1 MFELLI
7 HDIQTIF
14 ASPRLLAAN
23 GVSVVAALCMIAAC
37 ILSDRKRV
45 FILQGV
51 QCGLLCITQ
60 LILGMYGGLIT
71 LAIGSLRNFLTAFEK
86 MTPRRT
92 LLFALLIGGAGTA
105 VNFATDGGW
114 IGLLPVFAT
123 VLYTFGCHYLVRPN
137 LQRLN
142 ILVNMLL
149 WIGYSVS
156 VLDYVTALTDATTAL
171 VDAVAFCVVWIK
183 EKRKKYELSR
193 Y

>member
-14 ASPRLLAAN
+14 ASPRLLVAN
-23 GVSVVAALCMIAAC
+23 GISVAAALCMMAAC
-37 ILSDRKRV
+37 IVSDRKKV
-45 FILQGV
+45 FVLQGT
-51 QCGLLCITQ
+51 QCALLCITQ

-71 LAIGSLRNFLTAFEK
+71 LAIGATRNFLTAFDK
-86 MTPRRT
+86 MTPKRT
-92 LLFALLIGGAGTA
+92 VFFAVLIGLAGTA

-142 ILVNMLL
+142 ILVNALL

-156 VLDYVTALTDATTAL
+156 VLDYVTALTDTVTAL
-171 VDAVAFCVVWIK
+171 VDTVAFCVVWIK
-183 EKRKKYELSR
+183 EKR
-193 Y
+193 